1 MRTRSPKYDGLVD
14 NLRDYL
20 ENEINRC
27 LNRFVFLYRPAEI
40 VVERLDFTSPG
51 LSRRMN
57 RLLSNFG
64 KKQVK
69 KKLLALSEEFKIEI
83 KITEVNPAYT
93 SQECSECGYIDKKN
107 RKNTRLFVGRCCN
120 KKIDANVNGAR
131 NIRDRSS
138 EEDISAGIT
147 LSTNKE
153 QVLRILT
160 CQFLSGLERCSQR
173 LDRKAEGLLSDNP
186 YFGGYSPQS
195 KGIYNGQRDI

>member
-1 MRTRSPKYDGLVD
+1 MRTRSPRYDGLVD

-57 RLLSNFG
+57 RLFSNFG

-69 KKLLALSEEFKIEI
+69 KKLLALSEEFKIEM

-93 SQECSECGYIDKKN
+93 SQECSECGYIYKKN
-107 RKNTRLFVGRCCN
+107 RKNTRLFVCRCCN

-153 QVLRILT
+153 QVLPILT
-160 CQFLSGLERCSQR
+160 CKF
-173 LDRKAEGLLSDNP
+173 
-186 YFGGYSPQS
+186 
-195 KGIYNGQRDI
+195 I